1 MKVYRFLIM
10 TVAATAVAL
19 VYVTQQTSLIRLSYD
34 IKAKE
39 QAYSELLDRNKILLY
54 NVRQLESPARLE
66 KTLLAKNVKM
76 EVPSKERFILLS
88 SAQGYS
94 AADNAVNA
102 GAVGFLGRVRQTVAG
117 LFALGPEAQAKPL
130 K

>member
-1 MKVYRFLIM
+1 MKVYKFLIM
-10 TVAATAVAL
+10 TVSVTAVAL

-102 GAVGFLGRVRQTVAG
+102 GAVGFFGRVRQTVAG

>member
-10 TVAATAVAL
+10 TVSVTAVAL

-94 AADNAVNA
+94 AADSTVNA
-102 GAVGFLGRVRQTVAG
+102 GAVGFFGRVRQTVAG

>member
-1 MKVYRFLIM
+1 MKVCKFLVM
-10 TVAATAVAL
+10 TVLITVVAL

-39 QAYSELLDRNKILLY
+39 QTYSQLLDRSKILLY

-66 KTLLAKNVKM
+66 KTLLANNFKM
-76 EVPSKERFILLS
+76 EVPSKERLILVAS
-88 SAQGYS
+88 SQDIAQENGFE
-94 AADNAVNA
+94 N
-102 GAVGFLGRVRQTVAG
+102 GAVGFFGRVRQTVAS

>member
-1 MKVYRFLIM
+1 MKVCKFLVI
-10 TVAATAVAL
+10 TVLITAVSL
-19 VYVTQQTSLIRLSYD
+19 VYVAQQTSLIRLSYD

-39 QAYSELLDRNKILLY
+39 QTYSQLLDRSKILLY

-66 KTLLAKNVKM
+66 KTLLANNFKM
-76 EVPSKERFILLS
+76 EVPSKERLILVAS
-88 SAQGYS
+88 SQEIAQ
-94 AADNAVNA
+94 DNGFDS
-102 GAVGFLGRVRQTVAG
+102 GAVGFFGRVRQTVAS